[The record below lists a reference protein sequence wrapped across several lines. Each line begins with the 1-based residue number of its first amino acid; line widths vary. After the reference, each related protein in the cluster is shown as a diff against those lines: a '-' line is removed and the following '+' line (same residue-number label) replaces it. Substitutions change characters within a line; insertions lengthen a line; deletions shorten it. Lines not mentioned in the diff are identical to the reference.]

1 MAAPKKAYFPGGDER
16 KMAQKV
22 EKARANR
29 TSPDT
34 AKAYNEK
41 KLAQKA
47 KAKKPTVV
55 ESGNK
60 SGLQAKAVA
69 KAMDKKKA
77 PAKGGSNPAEKL
89 IQNITN
95 RYRVTAREA
104 RDIVTAVGTAAK
116 APKFAG
122 NVVKQV
128 KEAATAAATGK
139 KGESAYVISK
149 NGKNATKTSRKKFEE
164 GTTTSVS
171 TKGKLM

>member
-41 KLAQKA
+41 KMAEKA

-60 SGLQAKAVA
+60 SGKLATAKD
-69 KAMDKKKA
+69 MKKA